1 MSIGIKKAN
10 RLQELPPYLFAE
22 LDRKKEELSK
32 KGVDIINLG
41 VGDPDQPTPEHIIEE
56 LYNASHDPANH
67 QYANY
72 VGMPRLREAIA
83 NFYERRFDVRLDH
96 EKEVLTLIG
105 SKEGIG
111 HIPLAFVDPGD
122 IVLVPDPAYPVYRA
136 GTLFAGGIPYY
147 MPLLKENE
155 FLPDLEAID
164 PQIARRAK
172 MMFINYP
179 NNPTTACAELSF
191 FERVVSFAKE
201 HNIIVCHDAA
211 YSEIA
216 YDGYEPPSFLK
227 VDGAKEVGIEFH
239 SLSKTYN
246 MTGWR
251 IGFAVGNRNIIQGL
265 GLIKTNLDSG
275 IFRAVQFA
283 GIVALTGPQEN
294 VSRMRNIYQRR
305 RDALVDGLNS
315 IGWEVHRPRATFYVW
330 APVPSGYTSKELA
343 QTLLE
348 KAGILATPGIGF
360 GENGEGYIRFSLTV
374 DDKKLS
380 EAVQRIKNI
389 RM

>member
-1 MSIGIKKAN
+1 MVTIKKAR
-10 RLQELPPYLFAE
+10 RLEQLPPYLFAE
-22 LDRKKEELSK
+22 LDRKKQELIK
-32 KGVDIINLG
+32 KGTDVINLG

-56 LYNASHDPANH
+56 LYKASHDPVTH
-67 QYANY
+67 QYATY

-83 NFYERRFDVRLDH
+83 NFYEKRFGVELDH

-111 HIPLAFVDPGD
+111 HIPLAFVNNGD
-122 IVLVPDPAYPVYRA
+122 VVLVPDPAYPVYKA
-136 GTLFAGGIPYY
+136 GTVFAGGDPYY

-164 PQIARRAK
+164 PQVARHAK

-179 NNPTTACAELSF
+179 NNPTAACADVSF
-191 FERVVSFAKE
+191 FEKVVSFAKE

-211 YSEIA
+211 YSEVA

-227 VDGAKEVGIEFH
+227 IDGAKEVGIEFH

-251 IGFAVGNRNIIQGL
+251 IGFAVGNRDIIQGL

-283 GIVALTGPQEN
+283 GVVALTGPQEN
-294 VSRMRNIYQRR
+294 ISRMQKIYQER

-315 IGWEVHRPRATFYVW
+315 IGWKVQKPKATFYVW

-343 QTLLE
+343 GTLLE

-360 GENGEGYIRFSLTV
+360 GENGEGFIRFSLTV
-374 DDKKLS
+374 DDKKLE
-380 EAVQRIKNI
+380 EAVRRIKNI